1 MFTQT
6 AHATHPIHN
15 QLHCN
20 ESTQFDMFTTKPAAM
35 SVHIGQLCFGIS
47 VVISLC
53 DETQRSKDKKI

>member
-6 AHATHPIHN
+6 AHATHPICN

-20 ESTQFDMFTTKPAAM
+20 ESTQFDMFTTMLTTM

-53 DETQRSKDKKI
+53 DETQRSEDKKI